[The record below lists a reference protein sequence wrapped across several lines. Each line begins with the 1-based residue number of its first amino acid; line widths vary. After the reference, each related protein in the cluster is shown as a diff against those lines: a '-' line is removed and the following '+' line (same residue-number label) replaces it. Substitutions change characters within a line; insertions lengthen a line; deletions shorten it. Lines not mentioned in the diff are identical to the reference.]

1 MPTSVKNRV
10 SQQLVLISTNV
21 YCLLVTV
28 KTLFRFATIPMV
40 VSFVPVIPVFLVLQS
55 PMNLQ
60 HVIIL
65 MNVTRLQIYAEKIKS
80 ALILMEVSTALV
92 ELVLKVQLVSTDQE
106 GFQIYL
112 FGIVLCFIPI
122 HEL

>member
-21 YCLLVTV
+21 YCLHVTV

-40 VSFVPVIPVFLVLQS
+40 VSFVPVIPVLLVLQS
-55 PMNLQ
+55 LMKLQ
-60 HVIIL
+60 HVRIL

-92 ELVLKVQLVSTDQE
+92 ELVLKVPLVSTDQE
-106 GFQIYL
+106 GFEIYL
-112 FGIVLCFIPI
+112 FGKL
-122 HEL
+122 